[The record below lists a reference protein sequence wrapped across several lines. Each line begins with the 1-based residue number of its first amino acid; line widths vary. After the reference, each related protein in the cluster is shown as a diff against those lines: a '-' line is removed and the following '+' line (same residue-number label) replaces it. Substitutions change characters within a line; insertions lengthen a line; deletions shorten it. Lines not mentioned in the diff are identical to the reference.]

1 MKKIAKKILDFQ
13 ESIREFARKT
23 IDYLAKDEIK
33 KAERQYELM
42 YDKRLNDQE
51 KLEIKKGVL
60 IHYSKY
66 MIAVLFIILVV
77 LIAI

>member
-23 IDYLAKDEIK
+23 IDYLAKDEIE

-42 YDKRLNDQE
+42 YDKQLNDQE

>member
-23 IDYLAKDEIK
+23 IDYLAKDEIE